1 MKSEKIREKFRK
13 YFEKGTKH
21 KWVESSSLIPTND
34 RTALFTIAGMQQFRP
49 YFLGE
54 KDAEKDYKTKNLIS
68 IQKCFRTTDID
79 LVGDETHLTFFE
91 MLGNFSIGGYFKE
104 EAIKYA
110 FEFLTKILKINKK
123 RLWPTVFEG
132 DKKVIKDHESFK
144 IWQKYFPSSRIK
156 EFGREHNWWG
166 PPGATGPCGPCSEI
180 HYDLTQ
186 KPCSR
191 GEKCQPNC
199 QCGRFTEIWNL
210 VFMQY
215 YLDQKKKLT
224 ELPKKNIDTGMSLER
239 LAMILQKKKSVYE
252 TDLFAPIIETI
263 LNDKYLDGFENVLEK
278 EKRLRIIS
286 DHLRGAIFL
295 ISDGVNFGNKEQGY
309 ILRRIYRRAIDQFKY
324 PYFSLEAVVQKII
337 EIYSPLYPFLANSE
351 TKIIR
356 LFDDERVKYDKVL
369 RLEVE
374 ELYKKIPKD
383 LKKTKE
389 EEKMPSLRRISASE
403 AFHLYSTHGLTPERI
418 RGEGFDFDQDEF
430 KKEVEKHKNISRA
443 GKDKKFGGHGL
454 KKEMSESEK
463 YDITKLHTATHLL
476 QQSLKD
482 VLGNEVKQMGSD
494 INPDRLRFDFSFSK
508 KLTDAE
514 KNKVE
519 EMVNNIIKENIAV
532 NCETISYNEAIEA
545 GALAYF
551 REKYPDTVK
560 VYQIGN
566 YSKEICAGPHV
577 KNTGELGHFK
587 IISEKSS
594 SQGVR
599 RIKAILE

>member
-1 MKSEKIREKFRK
+1 
-13 YFEKGTKH
+13 
-21 KWVESSSLIPTND
+21 
-34 RTALFTIAGMQQFRP
+34 
-49 YFLGE
+49 
-54 KDAEKDYKTKNLIS
+54 
-68 IQKCFRTTDID
+68 
-79 LVGDETHLTFFE
+79 
-91 MLGNFSIGGYFKE
+91 
-104 EAIKYA
+104 
-110 FEFLTKILKINKK
+110 
-123 RLWPTVFEG
+123 
-132 DKKVIKDHESFK
+132 
-144 IWQKYFPSSRIK
+144 
-156 EFGREHNWWG
+156 
-166 PPGATGPCGPCSEI
+166 
-180 HYDLTQ
+180 
-186 KPCSR
+186 
-191 GEKCQPNC
+191 
-199 QCGRFTEIWNL
+199 
-210 VFMQY
+210 MQY